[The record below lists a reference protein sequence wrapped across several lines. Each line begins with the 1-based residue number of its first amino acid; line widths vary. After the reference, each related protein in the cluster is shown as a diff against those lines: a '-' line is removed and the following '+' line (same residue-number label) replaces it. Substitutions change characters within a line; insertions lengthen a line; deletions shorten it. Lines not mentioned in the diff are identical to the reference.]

1 MKKELK
7 NQIIYQVF
15 TRNFTKEG
23 TFKSLI
29 NKLDYIKDLG
39 TDIVYLLPINPIG
52 EINRKGDLGSPYSIS
67 DYETINPE
75 LGSLEDFKE
84 LINATHTKG
93 MKIMIDIVF
102 NHTSYASK
110 LFCEHHEWFYK
121 TKQVKFHQ
129 NVKIGVM
136 LLT

>member
-84 LINATHTKG
+84 LIAK
-93 MKIMIDIVF
+93 
-102 NHTSYASK
+102 
-110 LFCEHHEWFYK
+110 
-121 TKQVKFHQ
+121 
-129 NVKIGVM
+129 
-136 LLT
+136 